1 MLLQQGLSAFKQCA
15 FSLSIFFSIVNIG
28 KHGIHENNQIK
39 YDMWY
44 KIISL
49 EDIRE
54 TAFVILSNAQLKV
67 T

>member
-1 MLLQQGLSAFKQCA
+1 MCIFT
-15 FSLSIFFSIVNIG
+15 IFFSIVNIG

-54 TAFVILSNAQLKV
+54 TAFVILSKAQLKV